1 MFTTLIPRKIKKGRG
16 ETLAAYQC
24 QELYCI
30 SRYNSKESK
39 LTYTKFFEDIE
50 KYAEK
55 VNFDIERNK
64 EGKINLPKSKAYK
77 NWPVKY
83 NWKENYEIYEEFM
96 NGTAQADFQKMYIK
110 NMRTTGMSLID
121 IKVNLIHAIH
131 KISTMELPALLKNTY
146 LLAKLTETLTLI
158 NGLIQ
163 NDIEFGKDETAPEE
177 NTYMEPVD
185 LESDEFMESELEYL
199 EKLIERK

>member
-1 MFTTLIPRKIKKGRG
+1 
-16 ETLAAYQC
+16 
-24 QELYCI
+24 
-30 SRYNSKESK
+30 
-39 LTYTKFFEDIE
+39 
-50 KYAEK
+50 
-55 VNFDIERNK
+55 
-64 EGKINLPKSKAYK
+64 
-77 NWPVKY
+77 
-83 NWKENYEIYEEFM
+83 
-96 NGTAQADFQKMYIK
+96 
-110 NMRTTGMSLID
+110 MRTTGMSLID
-121 IKVNLIHAIH
+121 IKVNLINAIH

-163 NDIEFGKDETAPEE
+163 NDIEFGNDETAPEE